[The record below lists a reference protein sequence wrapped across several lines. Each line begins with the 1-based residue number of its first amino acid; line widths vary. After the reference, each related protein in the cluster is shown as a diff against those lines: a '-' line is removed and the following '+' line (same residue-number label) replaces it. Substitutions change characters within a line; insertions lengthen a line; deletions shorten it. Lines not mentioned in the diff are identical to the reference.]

1 MNPTDKD
8 KLNQCISL
16 LESTDLF
23 PSLVWL
29 WTWDVVKSILGDAEY
44 KVNVTEEQMWGH
56 LCEAVENGMGFSME
70 FGSESL
76 HEDIREWML
85 EKEYISDPYDEDD
98 DE

>member
-1 MNPTDKD
+1 MKSDDKD

-29 WTWDVVKSILGDAEY
+29 WTWDTVKSILGDPEY
-44 KVNVTEEQMWGH
+44 KANVTEDQMWGH

-70 FGSESL
+70 FGSESH
-76 HEDIREWML
+76 HEDVKEWMISNY
-85 EKEYISDPYDEDD
+85 YISDPYDDD
-98 DE
+98 TDE